1 MNGSIITVEGVLDE
15 ETVPGNPLGTAA
27 RFRLT
32 ISPSGETFDEAM
44 LPCVITDPALAF
56 TALTE
61 LVPGDEL
68 RLTGHLQ
75 LPQPAGQPLCLYVLT
90 LETLTP
96 PPEQKTSQ
104 VRIERNGPYVYIF
117 AADHP
122 GVPVWTESGKS
133 VGVAEDPAAIT
144 RLLAD
149 YERRQSTG
157 SP

>member
-1 MNGSIITVEGVLDE
+1 MNESIITVAGVLDE

-44 LPCVITDPALAF
+44 LPCVITDPVLAF
-56 TALTE
+56 SALTD

-75 LPQPAGQPLCLYVLT
+75 LPQSAGQPLCLYVLT

-104 VRIERNGPYVYIF
+104 VRVERNGPYIYILD
-117 AADHP
+117 ADHP
-122 GVPVWTESGKS
+122 GVLVWTASGAS
-133 VGVAEDPAAIT
+133 VGVAEDPTAIT
-144 RLLAD
+144 QLLAD
-149 YERRQSTG
+149 DERRRSTG
-157 SP
+157 SA